1 MEPTK
6 LFEIFE
12 EVAHAEQRPGEMVSR
27 YATVTIR
34 DIVNGAIFDAA
45 ENKGLYA
52 LDGHIIVQPKYQRFY
67 IYGDGK
73 RDVKVIDS
81 IIKGLPIGMI
91 SIYLPGDL
99 ARDGKP
105 MAEVLDGQQRLTT
118 IIRFCTEKFSV
129 DIDGN
134 PFNFYALPEEIQV
147 KILDTEIP
155 VSICAGGEKMR
166 NDWFKT
172 INMQGVALTDMEIL
186 NCVYSGEQVE
196 ALKEKFSHVTPY
208 LSNVALQYIKGDP
221 MRQEIE
227 ETAIKMVCPDVE
239 AHLAEHRHDADV
251 SAVEKKFHAVID
263 WADSIFPEYYK
274 EMKGLEWGR
283 LYDEYHAHF
292 FNPEELGTEVTT
304 LMADE
309 HVTAKKGVFEYALQ
323 KVSGA
328 DPDLSL
334 LHIRLFEDSTKRTVF
349 TRQTQAAKSNGES
362 NCPMCV
368 LENGANRAKLYGIK
382 EMDADHASAWS
393 KGGATDIS
401 NCVMLCAHHN
411 RMKGNR

>member
-1 MEPTK
+1 MEPAK

-12 EVAHAEQRPGEMVSR
+12 EVAHAEQRPGEMMSR
-27 YATVTIR
+27 YATVKIR
-34 DIVNGAIFDAA
+34 DLVDGAIFDAA
-45 ENKGLYA
+45 ENKGLFA

-67 IYGDGK
+67 IYGNGK

-91 SIYLPGDL
+91 SLYLPGDL

-208 LSNVALQYIKGDP
+208 LFNVALQYIKGDP

-239 AHLAEHRHDADV
+239 AYLAEHRHDADV
-251 SAVEKKFHAVID
+251 SKVDAKFHSVID
-263 WADSIFPEYYK
+263 WVDSIFPEYYK

-283 LYDEYHAHF
+283 LYDEYHEKF
-292 FNPEELGTEVTT
+292 FNSEELGKIVAD
-304 LMADE
+304 LMSDE
-309 HVTAKKGVFEYALQ
+309 HVTAKKGAFEYALQ
-323 KVSGA
+323 KTSGVG
-328 DPDLSL
+328 PDLSL
-334 LHIRLFEDSTKRTVF
+334 LHIRLFEESTKRTAF
-349 TRQTQAAKSNGES
+349 TRQTADAKQKGMS
-362 NCPMCV
+362 NCPLCAI
-368 LENGANRAKLYGIK
+368 GDGPNRIKMYGIK

-393 KGGATDIS
+393 KGGPTTIE
-401 NCVMLCAHHN
+401 NCIMLCTTHN
-411 RMKGNR
+411 RAKGNR

>member
-6 LFEIFE
+6 LFEIFD
-12 EVAHAEQRPGEMVSR
+12 EVARAEQRPGEMVSR
-27 YATVTIR
+27 YATVKIR
-34 DIVNGAIFDAA
+34 DLVNGAIFDAA

-91 SIYLPGDL
+91 SLYLPGTL

-118 IIRFCTEKFSV
+118 IIRYCTEKFSV
-129 DIDGN
+129 NIDEN
-134 PFNFYALPEEIQV
+134 PFNFYTLPTEVQC

-196 ALKEKFSHVTPY
+196 SLKEKFSHATPY

-227 ETAIKMVCPDVE
+227 EQAIMMVCPDVE
-239 AHLAEHRHDADV
+239 AYLTEHRRDPDV
-251 SAVEKKFHAVID
+251 SKVDAKFHAVID
-263 WADSIFPEYYK
+263 WVDSIFPDYYK

-283 LYDEYHAHF
+283 LYDEYHEKF
-292 FNPEELGTEVTT
+292 FNSEELGKMVAE
-304 LMADE
+304 LMGDE
-309 HVTAKKGVFEYALQ
+309 HVTAKKGVFEFALQ

-328 DPDLSL
+328 DPTSSL
-334 LHIRLFEDSTKRTVF
+334 LHIRVFEESTKRTVF
-349 TRQTQAAKSNGES
+349 TRQTAEAKQKGVS
-362 NCPMCV
+362 NCPLCAI
-368 LENGANRAKLYGIK
+368 EDGPNRFKMYGIK
-382 EMDADHASAWS
+382 EMEADHVSPWS
-393 KGGATDIS
+393 RGGATDIG
-401 NCVMLCAHHN
+401 NCVMLCTTHN
-411 RMKGNR
+411 RAKGNR